1 MVRRSV
7 TGDSVRGG
15 CVVRWGALLLVLASL
30 CMGGGAR
37 AACKLGQLAELPVT
51 VARSRILLPAKINGT
66 DLLFIVDSG
75 AFFSM
80 LSPASAA
87 SLHLNTSPVPGGMV
101 FTGIGGDFK
110 ASVTWA
116 KTFTLVKSAI
126 PNIEFVVG
134 GSDLEAPAVGLIGQN
149 VLGMGDVDYD
159 LAHGAVRLI
168 KPEGCG
174 HVDLAYWGDEKPY
187 SVIPIQSR
195 DAVRNHT
202 IGTVLVNGVR
212 VHATFDTG
220 APNTIL
226 SLRSAARAGLRP
238 GDPKV
243 TFAGE
248 TGGLGRNNTKA
259 WTAPIA
265 SFQIGDEKI
274 SNTKMII
281 ADLGPDTE
289 MLVGLDFFLS
299 HRIYVANSQARMY
312 LTYMGGA
319 VFNLDAPPPETPSS
333 SASATTADAKPPPPG
348 PDEPTDAEGFS
359 RRGGVLAA
367 RHQYARAVADFDR
380 ACALAPAEPQYFQQ
394 RALARLAL
402 HQNAPALAD
411 LDTVLKLKPDDPE
424 ARTER
429 AALRLQAH
437 DEDGA
442 RADLDAA
449 AAAASKEAN
458 LRLQIGEL
466 YLGLDRYEAAVAQ
479 FDLWIA
485 VHYDDR
491 ALPTALNGR
500 CWARALAGRDLD
512 KALSDCN
519 TAVRLAQRSADV
531 LDSRGL
537 VHLRRGEFSRA
548 IADYDAALA
557 EKPKMAWSLYGRG
570 LAELKTGDKA
580 KGDADLAAAA
590 AEAPHLAERAAKLGL
605 TP

>member
-1 MVRRSV
+1 M
-7 TGDSVRGG
+7 
-15 CVVRWGALLLVLASL
+15 RWGALLLVLASL
-30 CMGGGAR
+30 GLEGAAR
-37 AACKLGQLAELPVT
+37 AACSLGQLAELPVT

-66 DLLFIVDSG
+66 DLQFIVDSG

-87 SLHLNTSPVPGGMV
+87 SLHLNTSPAPYGMV
-101 FTGIGGDFK
+101 FTGVGGDFK
-110 ASVTWA
+110 ASVAWA
-116 KTFTLVKSAI
+116 KTFTLVKSTI

-134 GSDLEAPAVGLIGQN
+134 GSDLEAPAAGLIGQN

-159 LAHGAVRLI
+159 LASGAVRLI
-168 KPEGCG
+168 KPRDCG
-174 HVDLAYWGDEKPY
+174 HAELAYWDGEKPY
-187 SVIPIQSR
+187 SVMPIEST
-195 DAVRNHT
+195 DAFRRHT
-202 IGTVLVNGVR
+202 VGTVLVNGVR
-212 VHATFDTG
+212 VRATFDTG

-226 SLRSAARAGLRP
+226 GLRSAARAGLRP
-238 GDPKV
+238 GEAGV
-243 TFAGE
+243 TPAAE
-248 TGGLGRNNTKA
+248 TGGLGRASTKA
-259 WTAPIA
+259 WTASIA
-265 SFQIGDEKI
+265 NFQIGDEQILK
-274 SNTKMII
+274 TKMLI

-299 HRIYVANSQARMY
+299 HRIYVANSQAKMY
-312 LTYMGGA
+312 LTYIGGA
-319 VFNLDAPPPETPSS
+319 VFNLDAPPVEAPSS
-333 SASATTADAKPPPPG
+333 SAGTVTADARTPPPG
-348 PDEPTDAEGFS
+348 LNEPKDAEGFS
-359 RRGGVLAA
+359 RRGAVLAA
-367 RHQYARAVADFDR
+367 RHQYGQAVADFDR
-380 ACALAPAEPQYFQQ
+380 ACALAPSEPRYFQQ

-402 HQNAPALAD
+402 HQTSPALAD
-411 LDTVLKLKPDDPE
+411 LDVAVKLKPDDPE

-429 AALRLQAH
+429 AALRGQAH

-466 YLGLDRYEAAVAQ
+466 YLGLDQYQSAVAQ

-485 VHYDDR
+485 VHEDDR
-491 ALPTALNGR
+491 ALPAALNGR

-519 TAVRLAQRSADV
+519 TALRLTQRAPEV

-537 VHLRRGEFSRA
+537 VHLRRGEFDRA

-557 EKPKMAWSLYGRG
+557 KNPKIAWSLYGRG
-570 LAELKTGDKA
+570 VAELKTGAKA
-580 KGDADLAAAA
+580 QGAADLAAASV
-590 AEAPHLAERAAKLGL
+590 EAPHLAERAARLGL